1 MMPEVDR
8 KHQTSPKHVTSKKS
22 SVAKMGDQP
31 VADNPQQRLKWIAH
45 LEFAQ
50 SHSVTKGILTMLL

>member
-1 MMPEVDR
+1 MPEAD
-8 KHQTSPKHVTSKKS
+8 KANTSKLL
-22 SVAKMGDQP
+22 AQP

-50 SHSVTKGILTMLL
+50 SVKSEGIVSCFIYVYYIYNIL

>member
-1 MMPEVDR
+1 MPEVDR
-8 KHQTSPKHVTSKKS
+8 KLDTPGTTVGKPNTSK
-22 SVAKMGDQP
+22 VGAQP

-50 SHSVTKGILTMLL
+50 TVRPEKGMY